1 MLPSRGPR
9 RSRGVPGALFP
20 PLLLLPTLPMLPT
33 MLPTTTSLPRHLFNS
48 PTCEPRLQ
56 HGYHTKIALF
66 NEKKSRRTSPK
77 EGGLGGQS
85 LPELGRG
92 SLPEENQL
100 SRQLSQFENWS
111 AVAARVRHDGAD
123 SVEVAPAPGSRATDT
138 QGSMAPWYM
147 DEQLPPW
154 LRLLEPEGERSK
166 ATSFSWNEIDDSE
179 RLSGEAVL
187 LWAQV
192 VWWTITMA
200 RSISRPGLRDLL
212 RLLLRL
218 PPPTLLH
225 WFALL
230 PCG

>member
-1 MLPSRGPR
+1 M
-9 RSRGVPGALFP
+9 
-20 PLLLLPTLPMLPT
+20 
-33 MLPTTTSLPRHLFNS
+33 
-48 PTCEPRLQ
+48 
-56 HGYHTKIALF
+56 
-66 NEKKSRRTSPK
+66 
-77 EGGLGGQS
+77 
-85 LPELGRG
+85 
-92 SLPEENQL
+92 
-100 SRQLSQFENWS
+100 
-111 AVAARVRHDGAD
+111 AAMVRHDGAD

-187 LWAQV
+187 LCAQV

-230 PCG
+230 LCG